1 MLNVYN
7 FAGGKASTM
16 LGQSTLGNAVSK
28 PFVEMGG
35 GGANSAFLDCGT
47 AIENGGKI
55 AEDAD
60 CFMGCAGM

>member
-1 MLNVYN
+1 
-7 FAGGKASTM
+7 
-16 LGQSTLGNAVSK
+16 VSK